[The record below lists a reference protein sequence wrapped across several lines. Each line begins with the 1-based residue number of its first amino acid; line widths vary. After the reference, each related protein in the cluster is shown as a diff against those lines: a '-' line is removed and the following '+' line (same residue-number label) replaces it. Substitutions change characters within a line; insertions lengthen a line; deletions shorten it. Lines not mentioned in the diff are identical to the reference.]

1 MKINEI
7 IMEAPGQSGQNP
19 ALQSEAKRA
28 QVEYKT
34 LKKFSPQFANE
45 FMQAFRLL
53 GSNSVDAAYQAAAE
67 KAGVDVAGRS
77 AVANIEGMD
86 TNSAEYRKAIQTFR
100 SALPDAWKKT
110 QVDYKTSDPSTSG
123 YYGNKNAEK
132 SLTKTA
138 KAVWQAAKDLKIS
151 NAVDMGQA
159 VGNAAAKRISAPVVT
174 SKAAGK
180 YTKSTF

>member
-7 IMEAPGQSGQNP
+7 ILEADPNVARG
-19 ALQSEAKRA
+19 SEAARA
-28 QVEYKT
+28 AIEYRT

-45 FMQAFRLL
+45 FMSAFRLL
-53 GSNSVDAAYQAAAE
+53 NGASVDAAYQAAAE
-67 KAGVDVAGRS
+67 KAGVRGLDRQID
-77 AVANIEGMD
+77 NLD
-86 TNSAEYRKAIQTFR
+86 TNSEEYRNTINAFR

-138 KAVWQAAKDLKIS
+138 KAVWQGAKDLKIS

-159 VGNAAAKRISAPVVT
+159 VGNAAAKRKSAPVVT

>member
-7 IMEAPGQSGQNP
+7 ILEVQNSP
-19 ALQSEAKRA
+19 PESEIQQA
-28 QVEYKT
+28 QKEYKT
-34 LKKFSPQFANE
+34 LKIFSPRFANE
-45 FMQAFRLL
+45 FMSEFNRL
-53 GSNSVDAAYQAAAE
+53 GKTNIKAAYQSAAE
-67 KAGVDVAGRS
+67 RAGVSR
-77 AVANIEGMD
+77 D
-86 TNSAEYRKAIQTFR
+86 TVSNLADSDRNSVEYRKAMQTFK

-138 KAVWQAAKDLKIS
+138 KAVWQGAKDLKIS
-151 NAVDMGQA
+151 NAVGMGQD